1 MKLLDIIPLRIS
13 LFSIVYVLLLIFI
26 APFIDHLF
34 TSLDEDKILKENNF
48 QILMEIIGH
57 LIVISIVWYLLNT
70 YLVLLLEK
78 VLNIKIKEATKTT
91 VGIVGSIALVGL
103 QKNLIDKLKYISYE
117 HPFRFKDFNLNI

>member
-34 TSLDEDKILKENNF
+34 TSLEEDKILKENNI
-48 QILMEIIGH
+48 QILFEILIH

-70 YLVLLLEK
+70 YLVLILEK
-78 VLNIKIKEATKTT
+78 LLNIKIKEATKTT

-117 HPFRFKDFNLNI
+117 HPFRMKDLYFLN

>member
-34 TSLDEDKILKENNF
+34 TSLEEDKILKENNF
-48 QILMEIIGH
+48 QILFEIIGH

-78 VLNIKIKEATKTT
+78 LLNIKIKEATKTT

-117 HPFRFKDFNLNI
+117 HPFRAKDLYF

>member
-1 MKLLDIIPLRIS
+1 MI
-13 LFSIVYVLLLIFI
+13 
-26 APFIDHLF
+26 
-34 TSLDEDKILKENNF
+34 
-48 QILMEIIGH
+48 EIIFH

-117 HPFRFKDFNLNI
+117 HPFRLKDFNLNI

>member
-13 LFSIVYVLLLIFI
+13 LFSVIYVLLLIFI

-34 TSLDEDKILKENNF
+34 TSLEEDKILKENNF
-48 QILMEIIGH
+48 QILFEIIVH
-57 LIVISIVWYLLNT
+57 LIVISVIWYLLNT
-70 YLVLLLEK
+70 YLVLILEK
-78 VLNIKIKEATKTT
+78 LLNIKIKEATKTT

-117 HPFRFKDFNLNI
+117 HPFRMKDLYNF

>member
-13 LFSIVYVLLLIFI
+13 LFSVVYVLLLIFI

-34 TSLDEDKILKENNF
+34 TSLEEDKMLKENNF
-48 QILMEIIGH
+48 QILFEIIGH
-57 LIVISIVWYLLNT
+57 LIVISVIWYLLNT
-70 YLVLLLEK
+70 YLVLILEK
-78 VLNIKIKEATKTT
+78 LLNIKIKEATKTT

-117 HPFRFKDFNLNI
+117 HPFRMKDLYNF

>member
-13 LFSIVYVLLLIFI
+13 LFSVIYVLLLIFI

-34 TSLDEDKILKENNF
+34 TSLEEDKILKENNF
-48 QILMEIIGH
+48 QILFEIIGH
-57 LIVISIVWYLLNT
+57 LIVISVIWYLLNT
-70 YLVLLLEK
+70 YLVLILEK
-78 VLNIKIKEATKTT
+78 LLNIKIKEATKTT

-117 HPFRFKDFNLNI
+117 HPFRMKDLYNF